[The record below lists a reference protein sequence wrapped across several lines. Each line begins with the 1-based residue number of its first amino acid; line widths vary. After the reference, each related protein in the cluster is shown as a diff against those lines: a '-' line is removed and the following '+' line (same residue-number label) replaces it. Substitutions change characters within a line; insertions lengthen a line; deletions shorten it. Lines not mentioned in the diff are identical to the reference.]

1 MMTPADALQLVAS
14 FFDKEW
20 PETNGKD
27 VTVRKVTGGF
37 CNRLHAVSRSTPA
50 EKEPATVLLRHFGT
64 GEEDGSPAES
74 CLSLTESEQALIY
87 WEMGRRGWGPRVYG
101 LFRGG
106 RVEEFVDSHTL
117 TPAEAA
123 DPAIR
128 RDVARSFARL
138 HSLTMPFRRRNID
151 AATRELNDGINQVKE
166 DLRQNKKPI
175 TSDEGTAFAA
185 VVMDMDWT
193 KELDWLMSLFVEHGC
208 RRTLCLGDMNYMNIL
223 VRNHL
228 SGDEDE
234 CRAILIDYE
243 TVNYGFRGIDI
254 GGHFSERMYCWSH
267 PTNQLTGF
275 PAADLS
281 EKRAFCESYLQE
293 MRALGQELT
302 EQDTVDH
309 LLLEAEIGQMYQL
322 LWSVLMCGEIPEE
335 APLLIGLKHMLDF
348 YRQLKQEFSARK

>member
-1 MMTPADALQLVAS
+1 MTPADALQLVAS
-14 FFDKEW
+14 VFDKEW
-20 PETNGKD
+20 PETDVKD
-27 VTVRKVTGGF
+27 VTVRKVTGGSD
-37 CNRLHAVSRSTPA
+37 RLHVVSRSTPA
-50 EKEPATVLLRHFGT
+50 EKEPATVLIRQFGT
-64 GEEDGSPAES
+64 GEDGSPALS
-74 CLSLTESEQALIY
+74 CFAY
-87 WEMGRRGWGPRVYG
+87 EMGRRGWGLRVYG

-138 HSLTMPFRRRNID
+138 HSLTMPFQRRQID
-151 AATRELNDGINQVKE
+151 AAARELKDGINKLRE
-166 DLRQNKKPI
+166 DLIQKPI
-175 TSDEGTAFAA
+175 TSDEGKAFAA
-185 VVMDMDWT
+185 VVINMDWT
-193 KELDWLMSLFVEHGC
+193 KELDWLMKLFVEHGC
-208 RRTLCLGDMNYMNIL
+208 RRTLCLGDMNYTNIL

-228 SGDEDE
+228 SEDEDE

-243 TVNYGFRGIDI
+243 MVNYGFRGIDI

-293 MRALGQELT
+293 MQALGQELT
-302 EQDTVDH
+302 EQDTVDQ
-309 LLLEAEIGQMYQL
+309 LLREAEIGQMYQL
-322 LWSVLMCGEIPEE
+322 LWLVMMCGEIPEE
-335 APLLIGLKHMLDF
+335 AHVLVLFKHMLD
-348 YRQLKQEFSARK
+348 YYHELKKEFSAIFCTSRARSVAGDYKT